1 MAYHPKGNG
10 VNSTS
15 LSGRFLAHN
24 HAGPIPRAFFAADL
38 ISGVKYFTAP
48 TLIQAAALA
57 RVNRT
62 YVQWALKRQA
72 ERAEIEAG
80 RIPLILSPGESV
92 IPKMDGTAP
101 SGIDDAELV
110 QLMRCV
116 GTERVLAAAIQ
127 AEASH

>member
-1 MAYHPKGNG
+1 
-10 VNSTS
+10 

-24 HAGPIPRAFFAADL
+24 HAGPIARAFLAADL

-48 TLIQAAALA
+48 TLLQAAALA

-62 YVQWALKRQA
+62 YVQAALKRQA

-80 RIPLILSPGESV
+80 RIPLILPPSESV
-92 IPKMDGTAP
+92 VPKMNGTTLTAT

-110 QLMRCV
+110 QLVRCV
-116 GTERVLAAAIQ
+116 GINRVLEAAIQ
-127 AEASH
+127 AEATH